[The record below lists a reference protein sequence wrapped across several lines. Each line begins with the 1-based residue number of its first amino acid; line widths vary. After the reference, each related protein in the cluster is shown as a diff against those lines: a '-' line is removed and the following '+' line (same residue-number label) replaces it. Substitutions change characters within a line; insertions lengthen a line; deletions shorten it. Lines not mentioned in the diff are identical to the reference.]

1 MKSKTYRPNV
11 AAIIVSPNYPYECEV
26 FVAERIDIQG
36 AWQFPQGGIDNGE
49 TPLDALHRELLEEIG
64 TNEVEILAQYPRW
77 IAYDF
82 PSHMERKLYPFDGQ
96 KQRYFLVRL
105 KHLESIDLNTHTP
118 EFRAYQ
124 FIQFKDVLKKVAPF
138 KRQVYRQVISYFK
151 TKGYLGC

>member
-1 MKSKTYRPNV
+1 MSKTYRPNV
-11 AAIIVSPNYPYECEV
+11 AAVILSPNYPLECEI

-36 AWQFPQGGIDNGE
+36 AWQFPQGGIDEGE
-49 TPLDALHRELLEEIG
+49 SALEALKRELLEEIG
-64 TNEVEILAQYPRW
+64 TNEVEVLAQYPKW

-82 PSHMERKLYPFDGQ
+82 PSNMERKLYPFDGQ

-105 KHLESIDLNTHTP
+105 KHSNQINLNAHTP

-124 FIQFKDVLKKVAPF
+124 FVGFKDLLKKVAPF

-151 TKGYLGC
+151 TEGYLGC